1 MFDFGFWEL
10 TIVMVVVLL
19 VVGPERLPALAG
31 QAGKWI
37 GKAKRILESIR
48 SDIESEIKSA
58 ELQDILKKQQSEIG
72 ELKDILK
79 GTQKELEKEYDKGQ
93 DDGLMGAIEEQ
104 IESTRAQG
112 PSSRPASQQHEA
124 D

>member
-1 MFDFGFWEL
+1 
-10 TIVMVVVLL
+10 MVVVLL

-112 PSSRPASQQHEA
+112 PPSRPASQQHEA